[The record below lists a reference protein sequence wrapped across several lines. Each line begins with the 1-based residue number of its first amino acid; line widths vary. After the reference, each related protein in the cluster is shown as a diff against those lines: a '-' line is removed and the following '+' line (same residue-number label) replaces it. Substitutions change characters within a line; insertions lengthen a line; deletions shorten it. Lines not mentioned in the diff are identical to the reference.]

1 MIEIL
6 YKQRYSVS
14 GGMHMRLS
22 RMVVRSVLDARKIHT
37 ILDTVFE
44 PRSSDAFVFY
54 LTGECHYTYE
64 YTHFAARA
72 GSFLY
77 LPKGQ
82 EYFIDRIAEG
92 STCLLINFQADV
104 EDRREAFVMEPL
116 EPERYEAAFQAAI
129 RASLRDE
136 NNRDA
141 LVFSSLY
148 QLIAMAEETRPPRL
162 RGARARVQKASEEI
176 QRRYAETDLSC
187 AALAQACGM
196 SEKYFQQL
204 FREAYHLSPGEQIRL
219 LRMKKAREL
228 LEATTLPI
236 SRVAEASGFSNQFY
250 FARYFKEQTGMTPTQ
265 YRRYTRTT

>member
-1 MIEIL
+1 MTMRHFTFYIL
-6 YKQRYSVS
+6 
-14 GGMHMRLS
+14 HFTF
-22 RMVVRSVLDARKIHT
+22 VL
-37 ILDTVFE
+37 
-44 PRSSDAFVFY
+44 AFVAQAR
-54 LTGECHYTYE
+54 TVRVDE
-64 YTHFAARA
+64 FAKPDAV
-72 GSFLY
+72 
-77 LPKGQ
+77 
-82 EYFIDRIAEG
+82 DD
-92 STCLLINFQADV
+92 T
-104 EDRREAFVMEPL
+104 
-116 EPERYEAAFQAAI
+116 AAFQAAI